1 MSNWY
6 FAGQFTVVPFL
17 INKVEVEAVEVMGA
31 GNISCRK
38 WKYVD
43 CYPWYDNGITA
54 VSVMWAQGSCT
65 SIETESSV
73 GPGLLGRSDA
83 WEQEID
89 SLLGNEG

>member
-6 FAGQFTVVPFL
+6 FAGQFIV
-17 INKVEVEAVEVMGA
+17 INKVEVGAVEVMGV

-43 CYPWYDNGITA
+43 CYPWYANGITA
-54 VSVMWAQGSCT
+54 VSVMRAQRNCT